1 MDDESGTGTGGGTGP
16 RTGTGTG
23 AGTKAGDGTG
33 TGTKARAGRDGAPA
47 FDAAGGATPGTGT
60 ARLDAADPPG
70 RAALRM
76 TVPEAR
82 FGDGVV
88 DGLADALAR
97 RGVAAPLVV
106 TDEGVEAAGILDR
119 VLGGGDGDGI
129 DPAATHYATT
139 EPATD
144 DFGDLASGSVDGVL
158 AVGGGSVI
166 DTAKV
171 AALLLAHGGDL
182 ASYLGVGG
190 VPGPV
195 APLVAVPT
203 TSGTGSQATQTAVVS
218 HDGVKRGI
226 SDERLRPD
234 LAVVDPAL
242 TFDLP
247 RGVTARSGFDAFVH
261 ALESLTARDYRW
273 VDERPIT
280 YQGANPVSR
289 ALAWRAL
296 RLVHASLERA
306 TFDGDDRAARRA
318 MSLGSH
324 LAGAAFSLSGLGAVH
339 ALASTFGGM
348 TGRPHGA
355 CLAAAIR
362 PGLEYNLPVRRDQY
376 RAVAAGLGL
385 EASAAALVAECDRLR
400 ASLGLPGGYADLGL
414 SAADADRMVENTLVQ
429 ERRLVTNPRTV
440 TEDVRAVLLGDD

>member
-1 MDDESGTGTGGGTGP
+1 MANESGRGSDPGSGGRRGTGTE
-16 RTGTGTG
+16 TGTG
-23 AGTKAGDGTG
+23 AEVKTWGGPGGGDGGPTE
-33 TGTKARAGRDGAPA
+33 
-47 FDAAGGATPGTGT
+47 PGTGA

-70 RAALRM
+70 RAALRV
-76 TVPEAR
+76 TASETR

-88 DGLADALAR
+88 GGLADALAR

-119 VLGGGDGDGI
+119 VLSRDGDGN
-129 DPAATHYATT
+129 DDGNSDGDGVAPAATHYATT

-144 DFGDLASGSVDGVL
+144 DFGGLPSESVDGVL

-171 AALLLAHGGDL
+171 AALLLAHGGDP
-182 ASYLGVGG
+182 ASYLGVGA

-195 APLVAVPT
+195 APLIAVPT

-234 LAVVDPAL
+234 LAVVDPTL

-273 VDERPIT
+273 VGERPIT

-306 TFDGDDRAARRA
+306 TFDGGDRAARRA

-385 EASAAALVAECDRLR
+385 EPSAAALVAECDRLR
-400 ASLGLPGGYADLGL
+400 ASLGLPGDAADLGL
-414 SAADADRMVENTLVQ
+414 SADDVDRMVENTLVQ

-440 TEDVRAVLLGDD
+440 TDDVRDVLVGTAD